1 MRRSIPVLV
10 ALSMLAVACGV
21 APEGG
26 ADPSSTTSPPS
37 TTGAPSTT
45 NQPGSAGI
53 LPTCYES
60 ALPAADPSLYRDT
73 PKYVGNEMPAEAV
86 QEWASQY
93 PDFVEIWID
102 RDHNG
107 WVAAGFTGDVADR
120 QAEIEEMFPGEGV
133 VAVHLDWTEAD
144 LSDLERRVSAELGG
158 VVELLGTSVDALRG
172 YVNVVIPVLDDD
184 SLQAIADR
192 FPDERICVEGL
203 EPEDVVPPGTQP
215 AAGDGWRLLY
225 EEDEVGDVYRVG
237 IAWDHA
243 SLSELTGE
251 IPGLGDI
258 DLDVDFNSE
267 IVVWFGAVHGS
278 SCPNLRLDDVV
289 VDGDF
294 VYAEIVNTDNA
305 LACTDDA
312 IPQTYLVGVERSRLP
327 APPFYISLDGGTI
340 GDRLRVEADLREA
353 GSTAASDQVS
363 AAPVGS
369 EPEGS
374 GVIIETGYPWE
385 YTVDLSCGFE
395 AIGEINSFHWA
406 TEEPIPDVWLET
418 SAGSESV
425 VVEVLLNE
433 GPEPTLELSYRGETV
448 VYKPTHIV
456 GCPEAQAEPDD
467 VRADLLS
474 RYEG

>member
-1 MRRSIPVLV
+1 MRRSIPVLLV
-10 ALSMLAVACGV
+10 LPLIIAACGV
-21 APEGG
+21 APEVGS
-26 ADPSSTTSPPS
+26 DPSSTTV
-37 TTGAPSTT
+37 APSTT
-45 NQPGSAGI
+45 ASPSNTAEQGFAEI
-53 LPTCYES
+53 LPRCYES

-86 QEWASQY
+86 KEWASQY

-107 WVAAGFTGDVADR
+107 WVAAGFTDDVADR
-120 QAEIEEMFPGEGV
+120 QAEIEELFPGEGV

-158 VVELLGTSVDALRG
+158 VVELLGTSVDPLRG
-172 YVNVVIPVLDDD
+172 YVNVVIPVLDAD
-184 SLQAIADR
+184 SLQAITDR

-215 AAGDGWRLLY
+215 ATGDGWRLLY
-225 EEDEVGDVYRVG
+225 EEGEVGDVYRVG
-237 IAWDHA
+237 IAWDNE
-243 SLSELTGE
+243 SVSELTGG
-251 IPGLGDI
+251 ISGLGDI
-258 DLDVDFNSE
+258 DLDVDFDNE

-289 VDGDF
+289 VDGDS

-327 APPFYISLDGGTI
+327 MPPFYLSLDGGTI
-340 GDRLRVEADLREA
+340 GDRLRVEVDLREP
-353 GSTAASDQVS
+353 GSTAAPGQVS
-363 AAPVGS
+363 AAPVVQ

-406 TEEPIPDVWLET
+406 TDEPIPDVWLGAA
-418 SAGSESV
+418 AGSDSV
-425 VVEVLLNE
+425 VVEVLLSE
-433 GPEPTLELSYRGETV
+433 GPGPTLEVSYRGETV
-448 VYKPTHIV
+448 VYEPTHIA
-456 GCPEAQAEPDD
+456 GCP
-467 VRADLLS
+467 
-474 RYEG
+474 